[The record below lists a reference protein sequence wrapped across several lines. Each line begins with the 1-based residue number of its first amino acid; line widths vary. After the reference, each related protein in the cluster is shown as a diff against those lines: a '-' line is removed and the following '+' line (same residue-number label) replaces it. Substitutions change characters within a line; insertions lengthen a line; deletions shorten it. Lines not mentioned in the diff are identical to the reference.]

1 MISVLIIK
9 EDPRLSVL
17 CEDSEKVAVCK
28 QEDCFHQE
36 SNLPTP

>member
-9 EDPRLSVL
+9 EDQRLAVL
-17 CEDSEKVAVCK
+17 CEDSENVAVRK

-36 SNLPTP
+36 SNLLTL